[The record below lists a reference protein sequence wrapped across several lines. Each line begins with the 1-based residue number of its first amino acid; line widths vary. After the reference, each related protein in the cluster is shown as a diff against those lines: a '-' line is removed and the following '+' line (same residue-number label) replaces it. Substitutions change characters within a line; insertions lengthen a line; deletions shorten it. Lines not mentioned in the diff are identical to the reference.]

1 MRTRSSM
8 PKPGNSPSQLP
19 YSVALQTGAH
29 ADRLDLRDRS
39 FVPELRH
46 LPRQFPDA
54 ACVSLRWPDY
64 LADYVMNQGSDGACT
79 GFGLA
84 AVIHYLNWLR
94 GQPLTLRSA
103 RMLYHLAQFYDE
115 WPGEDYTGSSCR
127 GALKGWHKHGVCAAS
142 LWPYTVKADDT
153 VAAFEA
159 PQPGWDIDAL
169 SCTLGVYY
177 RVDQHDIT
185 AMQAAIAQSGA
196 LYVSSAVHAGW
207 DHPKKPGAGRS
218 SAVLSLQ
225 DLPVIQPHAHNQ
237 GMHAFALIGYT
248 TLGFVVQ
255 NSWGADWGRQ
265 GLAILPYQDWLQHG
279 SDAWAF
285 ALGVPRNDAGTQSSS
300 IPAAYRRNSLHSYR
314 PRPSHQ
320 NQTALSLDQAYSM
333 SLILDSSA
341 RVIQRLLPFAN
352 AAATV
357 DYIARQAPL
366 TWYTQTRQRG
376 PLRLAVIAQS
386 GLCDEAQQ
394 IQENAVS
401 APAWLAQGIYP
412 VFMSWNN
419 GLTGL
424 EQQLRAEFAQQSR
437 SAALNRSI
445 EAQADA
451 LGWKARW
458 TQMKHNAW
466 LAAQADQPP
475 RALHVLLRALGTLQR
490 DCSEQGIRL
499 EIHLVGDRAGALLTG
514 QMIASGSAL
523 EFAGVQLLAPA
534 CSLEFALSHFGPALR
549 KQTLQPQQ
557 LKIYSIAEPA
567 LRQTYFADVY
577 QGGLLHL
584 IANALE
590 DRYQTPLLGL
600 ASAHD
605 AGAAQQAHWHPA
617 CHKDLQR
624 WHQLFW
630 QGTPPQDFASHGNGL
645 TARQRKQLRLIAP
658 DALSDT
664 AGPSHP
670 ARDAL
675 LQELIGTIK
684 ATKREG

>member
-1 MRTRSSM
+1 MSSRS
-8 PKPGNSPSQLP
+8 NQLSQLP

-39 FVPELRH
+39 FVPEVRH
-46 LPRQFPDA
+46 LPQQFPDA
-54 ACVSLRWPDY
+54 ACVSQRWPDY
-64 LADYVMNQGSDGACT
+64 LANYVMNQGSDGACT

-94 GQPLTLRSA
+94 GQPVSLRSA

-127 GALKGWHKHGVCAAS
+127 GALKGWHKHGVCAAN
-142 LWPYTVKADDT
+142 LWPYTVKANGK
-153 VAAFEA
+153 VPAFEA
-159 PQPGWDIDAL
+159 PQPGWANDAL
-169 SCTLGVYY
+169 SCMLGVYY
-177 RVDQHDIT
+177 RVDQDDIT

-218 SAVLSLQ
+218 PAVLSLQ
-225 DLPVIQPHAHNQ
+225 DLPVIQPHAQNQ

-248 TLGFVVQ
+248 TQGFVVQ
-255 NSWGADWGRQ
+255 NSWGSDWGRQ
-265 GLAILPYQDWLQHG
+265 GLAILPYEDWLQHG
-279 SDAWAF
+279 SDAWTF
-285 ALGVPRNDAGTQSSS
+285 ALGVPVSTSSTQHGKL
-300 IPAAYRRNSLHSYR
+300 PVAYRHNSKH
-314 PRPSHQ
+314 HQ
-320 NQTALSLDQAYSM
+320 PQLSQTQQNAGLSLDQAYSM

-341 RVIQRLLPFAN
+341 RVIQRLLPFAD

-357 DYIARQAPL
+357 DYIAHQAPL
-366 TWYTQTRQRG
+366 TWHTHTKQRG

-401 APAWLAQGIYP
+401 ATAWLAQGIYP
-412 VFMSWNN
+412 VFMSWNS

-424 EQQLRAEFAQQSR
+424 EQQLRAEFAQQNR

-458 TQMKHNAW
+458 TQMKHRAW

-475 RALHVLLRALGTLQR
+475 RALHVLLRVLSQLQR
-490 DCSEQGIRL
+490 DCDEQGIRL
-499 EIHLVGDRAGALLTG
+499 DMHLIGDRAGALLTG
-514 QMIASGSAL
+514 QMIASGNDL
-523 EFAGVQLLAPA
+523 HFASVQLLAPA
-534 CSLEFALSHFGPALR
+534 CSLDFALSYFGPALH
-549 KQTLQPQQ
+549 KQTLHPQQ
-557 LKIYSIAEPA
+557 LKIYCIAEQA
-567 LRQTYFADVY
+567 LQQTHFADVY
-577 QGGLLHL
+577 QGGLLYL

-600 ASAHD
+600 ASALD

-617 CHKDLQR
+617 CRKDLQR

-630 QGTPPQDFASHGNGL
+630 QGAPPQDFARHGDGL

-658 DALSDT
+658 EALSST
-664 AGPSHP
+664 AAGQAHP

-675 LQELIGTIK
+675 LQELISTIK
-684 ATKREG
+684 ATKRER